1 MTMNKFFM
9 TTALAITAFTGSA
22 LAQSVMVET
31 REQTVDVP
39 GVNQVQFSK
48 FDVNG
53 DGQYSMDEVGETL
66 FYMFDTDGNEV
77 VDNIEWTNKNVMTI
91 IPIEREQFTYFDANN
106 DGNAEIATHSYES
119 FYKAS
124 GLMAFDENQDGLSAE
139 EFIGEGFEVLD
150 INQDKVISLEEW
162 EDVYLESRMKHNKP
176 DNYNNGEKG

>member
-1 MTMNKFFM
+1 MTMNKFIM
-9 TTALAITAFTGSA
+9 TTALAMTAFTGSA

-48 FDVNG
+48 FDVN
-53 DGQYSMDEVGETL
+53 L

-91 IPIEREQFTYFDANN
+91 IPIEREQFTYFGANN